1 MNLFSF
7 VLNNGYIIAVQL
19 GLIFGLVHFAWS
31 LTVLRTDIPLYTP
44 QEYYQDRLKSYRTG
58 PDNIGPDM
66 AWPVYTTKQAAMDR
80 AVVKR
85 NLKRLVAKLWK
96 WPADTFFKGRHGPRW
111 AWWILLFPVPASVL
125 LFNGAAFLTSWFS
138 YWVYWA
144 VIFAFQF
151 TDKTVIASLRLHLR
165 GREDKRRV
173 TMYTD
178 AACMNCLH
186 VTPWPAYH
194 CLNPHCDLPHHHLQ
208 PGNLGTF
215 TRRCRCGAAFPAVP
229 SRAAFQLKATCRRC
243 KQALPRGAGAVRDIR
258 VPIFGDTSAGKTRF
272 LFAALNSL
280 TVEAERA
287 HIPVAFL
294 DDSSR
299 NSAELGLKVIRA
311 GQDIAKTP
319 ESGPFPI
326 SLQLRK
332 GRDGDFV
339 HLFDAAGEQYS
350 NARYFDD
357 LRFLEDG
364 QALAYVLDPFS
375 IDALRD
381 QVSGDSPAVLAAAHV
396 AEHNTEIAYG
406 EVVNRLR
413 GAGISLRSQRLAI
426 VVSKADLLHAAGI
439 SVPTRSAAI
448 AKWLTD
454 MGLYNLVTAA
464 GREFRD
470 VTFFT
475 VASQDVAASQGHD
488 PGLPLRWLLAVHDVK
503 IPGGAAAL
511 AAASSQ

>member
-1 MNLFSF
+1 MISYILS
-7 VLNNGYIIAVQL
+7 NGYIIAIQL
-19 GLIFGLVHFAWS
+19 GLVFGLIHFAWS
-31 LTVLRTDIPLYTP
+31 LNVLRTGIPLYTP
-44 QEYYQDRLKSYRTG
+44 QDYYQERLKSYRIG
-58 PDNIGPDM
+58 PDNIGPDRV
-66 AWPVYTTKQAAMDR
+66 WPAYAIRQAAMDR
-80 AVVKR
+80 AEVKG

-125 LFNGAAFLTSWFS
+125 LFTGAAFLTSWFS

-151 TDKTVIASLRLHLR
+151 TDKTVIASVRVHLR
-165 GREDKRRV
+165 GREEKRRV
-173 TMYTD
+173 SMYTD

-194 CLNPHCDLPHHHLQ
+194 CLNPNCDLPHHQLQ
-208 PGNLGTF
+208 PSILGTF
-215 TRRCRCGAAFPAVP
+215 TRHCECGTAFPALP

-243 KQALPRGAGAVRDIR
+243 KGVLPQGAGAVRDIR
-258 VPIFGDTSAGKTRF
+258 VPVFGDTSAGKTRF
-272 LFAALNSL
+272 LYASLNSL
-280 TVEAERA
+280 VAEAERA
-287 HIPVAFL
+287 SIPVAFL

-299 NSAELGLKVIRA
+299 NAAELGLKLIRA
-311 GQDIAKTP
+311 GHDTSKTP
-319 ESGPFPI
+319 ESGCPPI

-332 GRDGDFV
+332 GHDRDFI

-364 QALAYVLDPFS
+364 QALVYVLDPFS
-375 IDALRD
+375 IDAVRD
-381 QVSGDSPAVLAAAHV
+381 QVTGSNPAVLAAAHV
-396 AEHNTEIAYG
+396 AEHNAEIAYG

-413 GAGISLRSQRLAI
+413 GAGISLHSQRLAV

-439 SVPTRSAAI
+439 GVATRSDAI
-448 AKWLTD
+448 AKWLIE

-475 VASQDVAASQGHD
+475 VASLDTATSQGHD
-488 PGLPLRWLLAVHDVK
+488 PGLPLRWLLAAHGVK
-503 IPGGAAAL
+503 VPGGAAAL
-511 AAASSQ
+511 SAASSK